1 MAVKVSISTPI
12 TNRVSIQS
20 DRRNV
25 IRTVNVLPSGAGG
38 GASSLNEL
46 SDVVINNP
54 TDNEILVYDEDISQ
68 FTNKTLPILN
78 GGDF

>member
-1 MAVKVSISTPI
+1 MAVKVTISTPI

-25 IRTVNVLPSGAGG
+25 IRTVNVLPSVPPNNLN
-38 GASSLNEL
+38 SLT
-46 SDVVINNP
+46 DVVIANP
-54 TDNEILVYDEDISQ
+54 TNNEVLVYDEDISQ

>member
-1 MAVKVSISTPI
+1 MAVKVTISTPI

-25 IRTVNVLPSGAGG
+25 IRTVNVLPSGD

>member
-1 MAVKVSISTPI
+1 MAVKVTISTPI

-20 DRRNV
+20 DKRNV
-25 IRTVNVLPSGAGG
+25 IRTVNVLPSVGDV
-38 GASSLNEL
+38 SSLNAL
-46 SDVVINNP
+46 SDVIITNP
-54 TDNEILVYDEDISQ
+54 TNNEVLVYDEDISQ

>member
-20 DRRNV
+20 DKRNV
-25 IRTVNVLPSGAGG
+25 IRTVNVLPAVSERNNLD
-38 GASSLNEL
+38 SL
-46 SDVVINNP
+46 SDVVITNP
-54 TDNEILVYDEDISQ
+54 TNNEVLVYDEDISQ

>member
-1 MAVKVSISTPI
+1 MAVKVTISTPI

-25 IRTVNVLPSGAGG
+25 IRTVNVLPSVGDV
-38 GASSLNEL
+38 SSLNAL

-54 TDNEILVYDEDISQ
+54 TDNEVLVYDEDISQ

-78 GGDF
+78 GGEF

>member
-1 MAVKVSISTPI
+1 MAVKVSISTPV

-25 IRTVNVLPSGAGG
+25 IRTVNVLPSVGDT
-38 GASSLNEL
+38 SSLNSL

-54 TDNEILVYDEDISQ
+54 TDNEVLVYDEDISQ
-68 FTNKTLPILN
+68 FTNNTLPILN